1 MKQCIA
7 LLYDVLPCAVKLPAV
22 RQPAMKRDTS
32 VNIRL
37 TSAERDELQRR
48 ADAAK
53 RTLSDYIRLVL
64 QAHLEE
70 EAADEKAERKK
81 R

>member
-1 MKQCIA
+1 MS

-22 RQPAMKRDTS
+22 RQPSMKRDTS

-37 TSAERDELQRR
+37 TQAERDELQRR

-53 RTLSDYIRLVL
+53 RTLSDYIRLIL

-70 EAADEKAERKK
+70 PADEKAERK
-81 R
+81 RR

>member
-1 MKQCIA
+1 
-7 LLYDVLPCAVKLPAV
+7 
-22 RQPAMKRDTS
+22 MKRDTS

-37 TSAERDELQRR
+37 TSDERDELQRR

-53 RTLSDYIRLVL
+53 RTLSDFIRLIL

-70 EAADEKAERKK
+70 EQGDPGKAEPRK

>member
-1 MKQCIA
+1 MQ
-7 LLYDVLPCAVKLPAV
+7 
-22 RQPAMKRDTS
+22 RDTR
-32 VNIRL
+32 VNTRL
-37 TSAERDELQRR
+37 SSAERDELQRR

-53 RTLSDYIRLVL
+53 RTLSDYIRLIL

-70 EAADEKAERKK
+70 EQSAERRK

>member
-1 MKQCIA
+1 VW
-7 LLYDVLPCAVKLPAV
+7 LLPDQGLKPRWC
-22 RQPAMKRDTS
+22 S

-37 TSAERDELQRR
+37 TSDEKDELQRR

-53 RTLSDYIRLVL
+53 RTLSDHIRLIL

-70 EAADEKAERKK
+70 EQSAERRK

>member
-1 MKQCIA
+1 
-7 LLYDVLPCAVKLPAV
+7 
-22 RQPAMKRDTS
+22 MKRDSS

-37 TSAERDELQRR
+37 TSDEKDELQRR

-53 RTLSDYIRLVL
+53 RKLSDYIRLIL

-70 EAADEKAERKK
+70 PSDEKAERRK

>member
-1 MKQCIA
+1 VTLCSQA
-7 LLYDVLPCAVKLPAV
+7 A
-22 RQPAMKRDTS
+22 RSSSPAMQRDTR

-53 RTLSDYIRLVL
+53 RTLSDYIRVIL

-70 EAADEKAERKK
+70 EQSAERRK

>member
-1 MKQCIA
+1 
-7 LLYDVLPCAVKLPAV
+7 
-22 RQPAMKRDTS
+22 MKRDTS

-48 ADAAK
+48 ADVAK
-53 RTLSDYIRLVL
+53 RTLSDYIRLIL
-64 QAHLEE
+64 QTHLEE
-70 EAADEKAERKK
+70 EAEDTGKSDRRK

>member
-1 MKQCIA
+1 
-7 LLYDVLPCAVKLPAV
+7 
-22 RQPAMKRDTS
+22 MKRDNS

-37 TSAERDELQRR
+37 TSDEKDELQRR

-64 QAHLEE
+64 QAHLED
-70 EAADEKAERKK
+70 ADGDKAERRK

>member
-1 MKQCIA
+1 
-7 LLYDVLPCAVKLPAV
+7 
-22 RQPAMKRDTS
+22 MKRDTT

-37 TSAERDELQRR
+37 TSAEKDELQRR

-64 QAHLEE
+64 QAHLED
-70 EAADEKAERKK
+70 ADTEKAERRK

>member
-1 MKQCIA
+1 
-7 LLYDVLPCAVKLPAV
+7 
-22 RQPAMKRDTS
+22 MKRDTS

-53 RTLSDYIRLVL
+53 RTLSDYIRLIL

-70 EAADEKAERKK
+70 PADDKADRRK

>member
-1 MKQCIA
+1 MV
-7 LLYDVLPCAVKLPAV
+7 YDVLPCAVKLPAEG
-22 RQPAMKRDTS
+22 QPAMKRDTA

-53 RTLSDYIRLVL
+53 RTLSDYIRLIL
-64 QAHLEE
+64 QAHLDEE
-70 EAADEKAERKK
+70 LGDPGKPERRK

>member
-1 MKQCIA
+1 
-7 LLYDVLPCAVKLPAV
+7 
-22 RQPAMKRDTS
+22 MKRDTS

-37 TSAERDELQRR
+37 TSAERDQLQRR

-53 RTLSDYIRLVL
+53 RTLSDYIRLIL
-64 QAHLEE
+64 QTHLEE
-70 EAADEKAERKK
+70 EPEDTGRSERRK

>member
-1 MKQCIA
+1 
-7 LLYDVLPCAVKLPAV
+7 
-22 RQPAMKRDTS
+22 MKRDTS

-37 TSAERDELQRR
+37 TSDERDQLQRR

-53 RTLSDYIRLVL
+53 RTLSDYIRLIL
-64 QAHLEE
+64 QAHLDEE
-70 EAADEKAERKK
+70 LGDPGKAERRK